1 MAETANQ
8 DNILTEVEFTV
19 LKLIAKGY
27 TNKGISKILNVSLFT
42 VKNHRQ
48 TIMKKFQAKNCTEAI
63 YKAVKM
69 DLI

>member
-1 MAETANQ
+1 MAKNIKQ
-8 DNILTEVEFTV
+8 DNVLTEREFTV
-19 LKLIAKGY
+19 MKLIAKGY
-27 TNKGISKILNVSLFT
+27 TNNGISQILNVSPYT

-48 TIMKKFQAKNCTEAI
+48 TIVKKFQAKNCTEAI